1 MYILSKHFE
10 TPAEQEIVCPWT
22 GESYVYVE
30 CDSLSAIDS
39 KYHEGALE
47 TLPRR
52 FYQQPI
58 VFNKGGRQVQI
69 MVRKPYDY

>member
-10 TPAEQEIVCPWT
+10 TPPEQEIICPWT
-22 GESYVYVE
+22 GESYVHME
-30 CDSLSAIDS
+30 GNDLSLIDP

-52 FYQQPI
+52 FYQQPV
-58 VFNKGGRQVQI
+58 VFNKGGGQVQI

>member
-22 GESYVYVE
+22 GESYVYME
-30 CDSLSAIDS
+30 CDGLSAIDS

-58 VFNKGGRQVQI
+58 VFNKGGGQVQI